1 MKGCTVES
9 FMELKFNHFRNILTF
24 YVDAALPRCLR
35 RDPLPFSAI
44 EGLVCAFRLRRPQK
58 LGRPGISEGPEK
70 DREGGPDEKSAVR
83 IPPAAIARKCIEC
96 I

>member
-1 MKGCTVES
+1 MQSIHFFS
-9 FMELKFNHFRNILTF
+9 FFFSFSFFQGGGQPRLFFPFWRFVCGSGFALRLKR
-24 YVDAALPRCLR
+24 PR
-35 RDPLPFSAI
+35 
-44 EGLVCAFRLRRPQK
+44 K